1 LLYQE
6 DIWARWLLAKN
17 TVEKKD
23 KKKEKDE
30 KPLRQSWIPRSTGF
44 TAITVVSVT
53 LAIWVAWQSVSGGG
67 TLWNGI
73 LWGVVMGASIWL
85 VFLGMNYF
93 HSFFGKPDNYKK
105 GKKNS

>member
-1 LLYQE
+1 MTQ
-6 DIWARWLLAKN
+6 KN
-17 TVEKKD
+17 IDKNS
-23 KKKEKDE
+23 KKKNNDE

-44 TAITVVSVT
+44 TAITIVSVA
-53 LAIWVAWQSVSGGG
+53 LAIWVAWQSVSAGG

-73 LWGVVMGASIWL
+73 LWGFILGASIWL